1 MSARNRMIVVGIVA
15 FVVILLAFFV
25 LIRPRQSELADVQAQ
40 VEQEQALTQQLT
52 LDLQRL
58 QELQRQEPQL
68 RADLERIRQLVPE
81 EHEVPNFLFQVNSA
95 ANRSGVEFLQ
105 ITTELPKSP
114 PEGAALAEVRV
125 TIGGSGG
132 YFAIQDFIRRL
143 YSLDRALRIDLLD
156 LSQEAAAEGISL
168 LATARI
174 FFEQPAGFVP
184 GTAPAA
190 PAPAP
195 APAAPAPAASP
206 TEAAPSP
213 TAATTP

>member
-1 MSARNRMIVVGIVA
+1 MTARNRMILTAAAA
-15 FVVILLAFFV
+15 FLVILLAFFL
-25 LIRPRQSELADVQAQ
+25 LIRPRQGELSDVRAQ

-68 RADLERIRQLVPE
+68 RADLERIRQLVPQ
-81 EHEVPNFLFQVNSA
+81 EHEVANFLFQVNSA
-95 ANRSGVEFLQ
+95 ANQSGVDFLQ
-105 ITTELPKSP
+105 ITPELPKSP
-114 PEGAALAEVRV
+114 PEGAALGEVRV

-143 YSLDRALRIDLLD
+143 YTLDRALRIDLLD
-156 LSQEAAAEGISL
+156 LSQQTGGEEIAL
-168 LATARI
+168 TATARI
-174 FFEQPAGFVP
+174 FFEQPAGVVP
-184 GTAPAA
+184 GAAPVA

-195 APAAPAPAASP
+195 APAPEASP
-206 TEAAPSP
+206 TGAAPTP

>member
-1 MSARNRMIVVGIVA
+1 MSARNRVILTGVAA
-15 FVVILLAFFV
+15 FVVILLAFFL
-25 LIRPRQSELADVQAQ
+25 LIRPRQGELADVRAL
-40 VEQEQALTQQLT
+40 VEQEQALEQQLT

-81 EHEVPNFLFQVNSA
+81 EHEVHNFIFQVNNA
-95 ANRSGVEFLQ
+95 ANQSGVDFLQ
-105 ITTELPKSP
+105 MTPELPKTP

-125 TIGGSGG
+125 TIGGTGG

-143 YSLDRALRIDLLD
+143 YALDRAVRIDLLD
-156 LSQEAAAEGISL
+156 LSQQAGSEEISMT
-168 LATARI
+168 ATGRV

-184 GTAPAA
+184 GGAPA
-190 PAPAP
+190 AP
-195 APAAPAPAASP
+195 APAAPAPDPAASP
-206 TEAAPSP
+206 AAPEASP

>member
-1 MSARNRMIVVGIVA
+1 MSARNRMIVTGVAA
-15 FVVILLAFFV
+15 FVVLLLAFFL
-25 LIRPRQSELADVQAQ
+25 LIRPRQGELADVRAL
-40 VEQEQALTQQLT
+40 VEQEQALEQQLT

-68 RADLERIRQLVPE
+68 RADLERIRQLVPT
-81 EHEVPNFLFQVNSA
+81 EHEVYNFLFQVNTA
-95 ANRSGVEFLQ
+95 ANQSGVEFVQ
-105 ITTELPKSP
+105 ITPELPKTP

-143 YSLDRALRIDLLD
+143 YSLDRAVRIDLLS
-156 LSQEAAAEGISL
+156 LVREADGDDNVL
-168 LATARI
+168 NATARV
-174 FFEQPAGFVP
+174 FFEQPAGVVP
-184 GTAPAA
+184 GAAPVAPP

-195 APAAPAPAASP
+195 APAASPAAP
-206 TEAAPSP
+206 EASP